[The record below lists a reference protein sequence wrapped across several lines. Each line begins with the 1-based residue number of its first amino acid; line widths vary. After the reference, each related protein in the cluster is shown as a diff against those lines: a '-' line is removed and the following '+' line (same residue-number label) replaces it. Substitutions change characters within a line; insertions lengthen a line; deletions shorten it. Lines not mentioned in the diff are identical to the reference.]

1 MAGGASLIPS
11 AESLAGALK
20 SNVSA
25 AFEQAVR
32 GTAPVKIRDIKTI
45 LTAPNRIRLVVVKVE
60 TTEPGLVGWG
70 CATFTQR
77 SLVVQTALNDYLR
90 PFLIGR
96 NVDEIEDIWQ
106 SSYMSSYWR
115 NGPVLFNAM
124 SGVDIALWDIK
135 GKRAGMP
142 LYQLLGGKV
151 RHGADC
157 YYHAS
162 GASFE
167 EVEANARAG
176 MERGFR
182 HVRVQVSTPGYA
194 SYGARST
201 APAAA
206 AGSDEVVGPT
216 NPRAIWEP
224 APYCR
229 MLPKFFEY
237 LRSKLG
243 DEVELLHDVHE
254 RVTLNQGINLCKSL
268 EPYRLFF
275 LEDPFPPEDNDHF
288 RLLRQQT
295 STPIAMGELFNTQHE
310 YVPLIKDRLIDF
322 IRIHISQIGG
332 LSPARKVAALSEF
345 FGVRT
350 AWHGPGDASPLAH
363 AAQLALELAS
373 YNFGVHEGGVVPEGD
388 AGSVCRLSRGEGRL
402 HARAGK
408 TGPGNRGGREAGG
421 EVPDSRWSA
430 ELRLLV
436 GNDAPEGWDGD
447 QAMTAS
453 SYQLPAASSRLRTA
467 CSLSPQLA
475 AGSGSWQLSLG
486 LEVEHHPRADRGDQE
501 AEIQHRIDCRL
512 RRMDVHRV
520 QHVHERRSAEDERHD
535 VGRRAT
541 GPEREDDA
549 DGAER
554 AECTG
559 DRRFGRAFA
568 VEPAQPLSLTHE
580 HDERNEHADQEVG
593 DAHAEQRSHRA
604 AQFDLPAVQHR
615 AIDAPR
621 RHCSRHERQPRHVC
635 S

>member
-1 MAGGASLIPS
+1 MNRRDAITSISMAGGASLIPPS
-11 AESLAGALK
+11 ESLAGALA

-25 AFEQAVR
+25 TFEQAVR
-32 GTAPVKIRDIKTI
+32 GTAPVKIRDVKTI

-77 SLVVQTALNDYLR
+77 ALVVQTALNDYLR

-162 GASFE
+162 GASFT
-167 EVEANARAG
+167 EVEENARGG

-201 APAAA
+201 APAP
-206 AGSDEVVGPT
+206 AGPTDEAIGPT

-224 APYCR
+224 APYVR
-229 MLPKFFEY
+229 MLPKFFEH

-288 RLLRQQT
+288 RLLRQQ
-295 STPIAMGELFNTQHE
+295 SSIPIAMGELFNTQHE
-310 YVPLIKDRLIDF
+310 YLPLIKERLIDF

-332 LSPARKVAALSEF
+332 LSPARKVAALSE
-345 FGVRT
+345 VLRRPHRVARSRRRVT
-350 AWHGPGDASPLAH
+350 ACARRPTGARAR
-363 AAQLALELAS
+363 QLQLRRPRRRLVCER
-373 YNFGVHEGGVVPEGD
+373 D
-388 AGSVCRLSRGEGRL
+388 TGSVRRLSRDQGRL
-402 HARAGK
+402 HARPGE
-408 TGPGNRGGREAGG
+408 TGPRDRGGREAGS
-421 EVPDSRWSA
+421 EVPDSRRPA
-430 ELRLLV
+430 QLRLLV
-436 GNDAPEGWDGD
+436 GDDAPQGRHGN
-447 QAMTAS
+447 QAVDAATLAITMSAKLAKTAKK
-453 SYQLPAASSRLRTA
+453 
-467 CSLSPQLA
+467 
-475 AGSGSWQLSLG
+475 
-486 LEVEHHPRADRGDQE
+486 H
-501 AEIQHRIDCRL
+501 
-512 RRMDVHRV
+512 
-520 QHVHERRSAEDERHD
+520 
-535 VGRRAT
+535 
-541 GPEREDDA
+541 
-549 DGAER
+549 
-554 AECTG
+554 
-559 DRRFGRAFA
+559 
-568 VEPAQPLSLTHE
+568 
-580 HDERNEHADQEVG
+580 
-593 DAHAEQRSHRA
+593 
-604 AQFDLPAVQHR
+604 
-615 AIDAPR
+615 
-621 RHCSRHERQPRHVC
+621 
-635 S
+635 